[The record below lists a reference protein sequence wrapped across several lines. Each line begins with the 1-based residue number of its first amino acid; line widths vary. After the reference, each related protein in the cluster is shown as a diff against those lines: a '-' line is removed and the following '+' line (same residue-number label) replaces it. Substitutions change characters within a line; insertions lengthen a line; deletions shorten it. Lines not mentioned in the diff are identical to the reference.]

1 MAVTGSGGSVELRD
15 ASSGRRIR
23 PPLPGVRSG
32 FGAPGGA
39 ELGPP
44 ARRATR
50 RPSDFSPDGDRL
62 AVADLL
68 GNIRLLDLSSG
79 RVHDGPQLPTG
90 ALSLSFSPDG
100 KLLAIALADLGTELR
115 DGRSLRVVARLSDGA
130 GGDADRGVRFS
141 PDGRLLAVTSHL
153 GYTQLWDVASRRR
166 AGRRLTGHEGGVLGA
181 EFSPDGR
188 MLATSGG
195 DGTAILW
202 DVASRRALGT
212 LPGPLGWVAARFTPD
227 GRQLFVLRDSG
238 EAERWQVEPDAW
250 SEYACR
256 VAGRELTRAEWSEF
270 VPDQD
275 YRRVCGS

>member
-1 MAVTGSGGSVELRD
+1 M
-15 ASSGRRIR
+15 RR
-23 PPLPGVRSG
+23 
-32 FGAPGGA
+32 
-39 ELGPP
+39 
-44 ARRATR
+44 
-50 RPSDFSPDGDRL
+50 
-62 AVADLL
+62 
-68 GNIRLLDLSSG
+68 
-79 RVHDGPQLPTG
+79 GPQLPTM
-90 ALSLSFSPDG
+90 ALGLSFSPDG
-100 KLLAIALADLGTELR
+100 KLLAIALADAGTELR
-115 DGRSLRVVARLSDGA
+115 DGRSLRVVAHLGNGA

-141 PDGRLLAVTSHL
+141 PGGRLLAVTSFL

-181 EFSPDGR
+181 DFSPDGR

-227 GRQLFVLRDSG
+227 GDSLFVLRDSG
-238 EAERWQVEPDAW
+238 GAERWQVKPDAW
-250 SEYACR
+250 SQYACS

-275 YRRVCGS
+275 YRRVCDP